1 MRVGFYT
8 LGCKLNQCETEA
20 MADAF
25 VAMGHEAVG
34 IEEPADLYIVNTCTV
49 TSKSEQKAR
58 RVIRKILVERV
69 HSPVVVTGC
78 YAQVEREDLESL
90 GDQVFVVDLDD
101 KDRVLDLPPVLSAAE
116 TGVPLASILE
126 VWRGCNDLPPV
137 PVRRFRFSAG
147 RFSFHTRAFLKIQ
160 DGCDNR
166 CTYCRVRIA
175 RGPSVS
181 LDAGEV
187 VSRFR
192 ALEDAGHEEI
202 VLTGVNISSYRS
214 GTRNLGGLLSDLI
227 EAGSRARIRL
237 SSLEPDA
244 ISQALARVLSDPR
257 VCPHFH
263 LPLQSGSDPVLA
275 RMARR
280 YRTADVASAVGL
292 LRESKPDPYLAADLI
307 TGFPGESDEDQ
318 EKTLKLVEDLDISDL
333 HVFPFSPR
341 PGTAAFSMKPKVPER
356 ISRER
361 AETIRGFAEASLARY
376 LQRQVG
382 KRLDSICEEYDK
394 ALGAWMF
401 LSDNYL
407 PIAVSSR
414 EGDGGAEFRGRRIDL
429 RILEVR
435 GRFLIGSRD
444 R

>member
-20 MADAF
+20 MADTF
-25 VAMGHEAVG
+25 VASGHEAVG
-34 IEEPADLYIVNTCTV
+34 IEEPADLYIINTCTV

-58 RVIRKILVERV
+58 RIIRKILVERGP
-69 HSPVVVTGC
+69 SPVVVTGC
-78 YAQVEREDLESL
+78 YAQVERENLESL
-90 GDQVFVVDLDD
+90 GDRVFAVSLDD
-101 KDRVLDLPPVLSAAE
+101 KDRVLDLPPLLSE
-116 TGVPLASILE
+116 VRTGVPLASVLE
-126 VWRGCNDLPPV
+126 VWRECKDLPPV
-137 PVRRFRFSAG
+137 PGRRFRFSAG

-181 LDAGEV
+181 LDAGEA

-192 ALEDAGHEEI
+192 ALEDAGYGEI

-214 GTRNLGGLLSDLI
+214 GTRDLRGLLSDFI
-227 EAGSRARIRL
+227 EAGTGARIRL

-244 ISQALARVLSDPR
+244 ISRDLARVLAEPR
-257 VCPHFH
+257 ICPHFH

-280 YRTADVASAVGL
+280 YRTADVVSAAGL
-292 LRESKPDPYLAADLI
+292 LREAKTDPFLAADLI

-318 EKTLKLVEDLDISDL
+318 KNTLRLVEDLDISGL

-341 PGTAAFSMKPKVPER
+341 PGTAAFTMKPKVPER
-356 ISRER
+356 ISRDR
-361 AETIRGFAEASLARY
+361 AETIRGFADTALDRY
-376 LQRQVG
+376 LRRQVG
-382 KRLDSICEEYDK
+382 KRLDSICEEYDA

-407 PIAVSSR
+407 PVALFPR
-414 EGDGGAEFRGRRIDL
+414 EGQGKAEFRGTRIGL
-429 RILEVR
+429 RILEDR
-435 GRFLIGSRD
+435 GGLLIGSPD
-444 R
+444 